1 VTSILFFSFFC
12 AFAFSFSFFTFSFFA
27 FSFAFFSFFFFAFWS
42 WPNKNERG
50 YFVFRFFFLF
60 LVGNNDI
67 MDVDYYSLRASRD
80 CLGAP
85 GWRGCFSYDLFHQAI
100 MHKTA
105 QGMSLDDARD
115 SLKIINGDMRKLK
128 HNGCCIATSIHN
140 LMDAW
145 KAVRDAN
152 AANDPNDGGAERP

>member
-1 VTSILFFSFFC
+1 LRFC
-12 AFAFSFSFFTFSFFA
+12 VFAFSFFFAFLLFCFFTFLLFGVGRITSAGISFL
-27 FSFAFFSFFFFAFWS
+27 
-42 WPNKNERG
+42 
-50 YFVFRFFFLF
+50 FLF

-105 QGMSLDDARD
+105 QGMSLDEARD

-145 KAVRDAN
+145 RAVRD
-152 AANDPNDGGAERP
+152 ANDPNDGGAERP

>member
-1 VTSILFFSFFC
+1 
-12 AFAFSFSFFTFSFFA
+12 
-27 FSFAFFSFFFFAFWS
+27 
-42 WPNKNERG
+42 
-50 YFVFRFFFLF
+50 LF

-67 MDVDYYSLRASRD
+67 MDVDYYSLRAKRD

-100 MHKTA
+100 MQKTA
-105 QGMSLDDARD
+105 QGMSLDKARD

-145 KAVRDAN
+145 RAVRDAN

>member
-1 VTSILFFSFFC
+1 
-12 AFAFSFSFFTFSFFA
+12 
-27 FSFAFFSFFFFAFWS
+27 
-42 WPNKNERG
+42 
-50 YFVFRFFFLF
+50 
-60 LVGNNDI
+60 

-145 KAVRDAN
+145 RAVRDAN
-152 AANDPNDGGAERP
+152 AANDGGAERP